1 MKNHLRITKK
11 GGMMK
16 SRLKK
21 MLVPF
26 VLMLIFDLG
35 FYFAGLSQNLGQ
47 GLNPHVGLFAVSG
60 LLFGPYGALG
70 VVLGNVLCDLI
81 RGYGTFD
88 LILSAVISFGISYL
102 SYKLWYQKFYREP
115 YLIGPRLIDIWH
127 LLKFLVIIAVVGILY
142 ASLLEGIFLMSN
154 LDTPNYVL
162 GYRYFLNY
170 VNFSIIFA
178 VIGFWISKRI
188 DFVHLPEI
196 SERKPNE
203 MVYSILR
210 GLLVILTI
218 IIILMNSIDFK
229 NNYVASGIF
238 FLTILVMY
246 LYLTKP
252 MSSKLL
258 EVDHNPIAE
267 KIIDTFLLGILLFMI
282 INVLIS
288 YWVYVDYKSYM
299 SYNILSF
306 DPALADEIS
315 VLILAAV
322 DFLSVLFFI
331 PSFIVLTYVK
341 KDVVNPI
348 ISFSEIEN
356 FISEDKKIESD
367 GLLNIYSN
375 YAGSDN
381 EIGVLARSYTDLIKY
396 NNYYIE
402 NIQKIEGEK
411 ERIKA
416 ELDIATKIQQS
427 NLPTK
432 AIENEF
438 FKVNGYSKAAKEVGG
453 DFFDYY
459 ELDDEN
465 LAIVIGDAS
474 GKGVPAALLA
484 TITQAIIKQMLQH
497 ESDPSKILYTLNNQ
511 LYENNSEFMFITLWL
526 AIYNRTTNSLTFSN
540 AGHNPPLVRQN
551 GSFEYFEIDEGIVL
565 GIMEDYEFKKE
576 EIVLTDEI
584 VAYTDGITDAN
595 NANNEMYGEEKL
607 KDFFNNLEGNVDP
620 IKPLLEDIGNF
631 VSGCEQFDD
640 MTLLY
645 LRINND

>member
-1 MKNHLRITKK
+1 
-11 GGMMK
+11 MK

-21 MLVPF
+21 TLVPF

-70 VVLGNVLCDLI
+70 VVLGNALCDFI

-127 LLKFLVIIAVVGILY
+127 LLKFLIIIVAVGILY
-142 ASLLEGIFLMSN
+142 ASLLEGIFLMSH
-154 LDTPNYVL
+154 LDTLNYVL

-178 VIGFWISKRI
+178 VIGFWVSKRI

-203 MVYSILR
+203 RLYFILR
-210 GLLVILTI
+210 VFLIVLTI
-218 IIILMNSIDFK
+218 IIIVMNAIGFK
-229 NNYVASGIF
+229 NNYLAWGIF
-238 FLTILVMY
+238 LLTIVLLY

-252 MSSKLL
+252 VSSKLM
-258 EVDHNPIAE
+258 EIDHNPIAE
-267 KIIDTFLLGILLFMI
+267 KIIDTFLFGILLFMI

-288 YWVYVDYKSYM
+288 YWVYMDYKSYM
-299 SYNILSF
+299 TYNILSF
-306 DPALADEIS
+306 DPALADELS

-322 DFLSVLFFI
+322 DFLAILFFI
-331 PSFIVLTYVK
+331 PSLIVLTYVK

-356 FISEDKKIESD
+356 FISENKKIESD
-367 GLLNIYSN
+367 GLLDIYSN
-375 YAGSDN
+375 YSGSDN

-402 NIQKIEGEK
+402 NIQRIEGEK

-416 ELDIATKIQQS
+416 ELDIATRIQQS
-427 NLPTK
+427 NLPTN

-438 FKVNGYSKAAKEVGG
+438 FKVNGYSKPAKEVGG

-459 ELDDEN
+459 EIDEEN

-484 TITQAIIKQMLQH
+484 TITQAIIKQMLAH
-497 ESDPSKILYTLNNQ
+497 ESDPSKILYALNNH

-526 AIYNRTTNSLTFSN
+526 GIYNKATHSLTFSN

-551 GSFEYFEIDEGIVL
+551 GSFEYLKIDEGIVL
-565 GIMEDYEFKKE
+565 GIMEDFEFKKE

-584 VAYTDGITDAN
+584 VTYTDGITDAN

-607 KDFFNNLEGNVDP
+607 NTFFNNFKGNGDP
-620 IKPLLEDIGNF
+620 IRPLLKDIGDF
-631 VSGCEQFDD
+631 VGGCEQFDD

-645 LRINND
+645 LMINDN

>member
-35 FYFAGLSQNLGQ
+35 FYFAGLSQNMGQ

-299 SYNILSF
+299 RGQ
-306 DPALADEIS
+306 AC
-315 VLILAAV
+315 
-322 DFLSVLFFI
+322 
-331 PSFIVLTYVK
+331 
-341 KDVVNPI
+341 
-348 ISFSEIEN
+348 
-356 FISEDKKIESD
+356 
-367 GLLNIYSN
+367 
-375 YAGSDN
+375 
-381 EIGVLARSYTDLIKY
+381 
-396 NNYYIE
+396 
-402 NIQKIEGEK
+402 
-411 ERIKA
+411 
-416 ELDIATKIQQS
+416 
-427 NLPTK
+427 
-432 AIENEF
+432 
-438 FKVNGYSKAAKEVGG
+438 
-453 DFFDYY
+453 
-459 ELDDEN
+459 
-465 LAIVIGDAS
+465 S
-474 GKGVPAALLA
+474 G
-484 TITQAIIKQMLQH
+484 
-497 ESDPSKILYTLNNQ
+497 
-511 LYENNSEFMFITLWL
+511 
-526 AIYNRTTNSLTFSN
+526 
-540 AGHNPPLVRQN
+540 
-551 GSFEYFEIDEGIVL
+551 
-565 GIMEDYEFKKE
+565 
-576 EIVLTDEI
+576 
-584 VAYTDGITDAN
+584 
-595 NANNEMYGEEKL
+595 
-607 KDFFNNLEGNVDP
+607 
-620 IKPLLEDIGNF
+620 
-631 VSGCEQFDD
+631 
-640 MTLLY
+640 
-645 LRINND
+645 